1 MTQRPAGRPRFAP
14 YEKGR
19 FQLTL
24 GIKQIAVADWI
35 DVDAHYAA
43 HMAEKHRLLDER
55 HAEVFTALPGSLP
68 AQRECLETVVAH
80 LSEHHR
86 ELATAA
92 QDGIRTAWNGETLSF
107 ADFAG
112 APLDLAGRLVQE
124 DLCLMQP
131 GEDGH
136 RLIAASLCFPA
147 RWRLADKIGR
157 PMIAIHDP
165 VPGFNDKLNRPVE
178 RFFGG
183 ITDDQLYMRLNWSVL
198 DDPAL
203 FQPTGHGRKDLD
215 HSITPQTIADRV
227 HIRIERQTF
236 RRLPNSGVLVFG
248 IKTLVDPIGA
258 IADRPDLAA
267 AMLGSLRSMPAD
279 MRGYKSLAPF
289 AAALEQWLDKV
300 AGGQPAV

>member
-1 MTQRPAGRPRFAP
+1 MTAAGTTAPRYVP
-14 YEKGR
+14 YGKGR

-24 GIKQIAVADWI
+24 GIKEVAPADWLDI
-35 DVDAHYAA
+35 DRFYSD
-43 HMAEKHRLLDER
+43 HMAEKERLLAGS
-55 HAEVFTALPGSLP
+55 HGEVFAGLPGSEE
-68 AQRECLETVVAH
+68 AQQECLEAVLEA
-80 LSEHHR
+80 
-86 ELATAA
+86 LAAFHPGRVFA
-92 QDGIRTAWNGETLSF
+92 DDRQVRTAWDGGRLNR
-107 ADFAG
+107 ADFADR
-112 APLDLAGRLVQE
+112 PLDLAGRLVQE

-157 PMIAIHDP
+157 PMSAIHDP

-178 RFFGG
+178 RFFSGVAA
-183 ITDDQLYMRLNWSVL
+183 DQVYMRLNWSVL

-203 FQPTGHGRKDLD
+203 FQPTGHGRKGIDPT
-215 HSITPQTIADRV
+215 ITPQTVAARL

-267 AMLGSLRSMPAD
+267 AMLGSLRTMPAD

-289 AAALEQWLDKV
+289 ADALETWLEERSRPV
-300 AGGQPAV
+300 E

>member
-1 MTQRPAGRPRFAP
+1 MSAAPATQPRFAP
-14 YEKGR
+14 YGKGR

-24 GIKQIAVADWI
+24 GIKQIEAVDWI

-43 HMAEKHRLLDER
+43 HMAEKHRLLGE
-55 HAEVFTALPGSLP
+55 HHGEVFAGLPDSLP
-68 AQRECLETVVAH
+68 AQRECLEAVLAH
-80 LSEHHR
+80 M
-86 ELATAA
+86 TAFHPDLVTA
-92 QDGIRTAWNGETLSF
+92 EDGGVSIAWSGETHALV
-107 ADFAG
+107 DFAA

-157 PMIAIHDP
+157 PMSAIHEP

-178 RFFGG
+178 RFFTG
-183 ITDDQLYMRLNWSVL
+183 ITEDQIYVRLNWSVL

-215 HSITPQTIADRV
+215 PTITPQTIAERL
-227 HIRIERQTF
+227 HIRIERQTV
-236 RRLPNSGVLVFG
+236 RRLPRSGVLVFG
-248 IKTLVDPIGA
+248 IKTLVDPIAA
-258 IADRPDLAA
+258 IAGRPDLAA
-267 AMLGSLRSMPAD
+267 AMLGSLRTMPAD

-289 AAALEQWLDKV
+289 AEALEGWLEQR
-300 AGGQPAV
+300 AG